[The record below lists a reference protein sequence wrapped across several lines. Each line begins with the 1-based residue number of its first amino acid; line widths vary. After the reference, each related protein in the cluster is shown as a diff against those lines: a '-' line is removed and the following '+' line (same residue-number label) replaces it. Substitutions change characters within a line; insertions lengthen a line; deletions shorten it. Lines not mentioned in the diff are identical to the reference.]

1 MYTSGCNHIY
11 SCSLEP
17 QNAWDAADDEDRN
30 DISVSQHE
38 KESRIDF
45 LRLRV
50 QLENSQF
57 FISVLEVCVSVS
69 FTLGAA

>member
-11 SCSLEP
+11 SCCSERH
-17 QNAWDAADDEDRN
+17 NAWDTADDEDRD
-30 DISVSQHE
+30 DISVSQHG

-69 FTLGAA
+69 FALGAA

>member
-1 MYTSGCNHIY
+1 MRKRRLMYSSSGPH
-11 SCSLEP
+11 
-17 QNAWDAADDEDRN
+17 NAWDTTDDGDRD

-38 KESRIDF
+38 KESAIDF

-50 QLENSQF
+50 QFENSQF